1 MPLPEL
7 LETSSGWLAWG
18 GVVLSALTIVAFL
31 ARWGLRF
38 RLVGVTSFTLL
49 LSASCWAFSVS
60 YTPTVKVDG
69 AVRVPVVFDNGDDLV
84 VAQAGEDFPPE
95 AVAPTLEQLAQ
106 NVRPGGRSSA
116 VVSVRL
122 RQLQPADEGAS
133 KPIVLGELERS
144 FEPG

>member
-18 GVVLSALTIVAFL
+18 GVVLSALTIVAFV

-122 RQLQPADEGAS
+122 RQLQPAGDGAS
-133 KPIVLGELERS
+133 TPIVLGELERS
-144 FEPG
+144 FDPG

>member
-7 LETSSGWLAWG
+7 LENSSGWLAWG
-18 GVVLSALTIVAFL
+18 GAALSALTIVAFI
-31 ARWGLRF
+31 AGWGVRF
-38 RLVGVTSFTLL
+38 RLVGVSSFTLL

-69 AVRVPVVFDNGDDLV
+69 ALRVPVVFDNGDDLV
-84 VAQAGEDFPPE
+84 VAQASVDFPPE
-95 AVAPTLEQLAQ
+95 AVAPTLEQLAL

-122 RQLQPADEGAS
+122 RQLQPAGDGAS
-133 KPIVLGELERS
+133 RPIILGELERS

>member
-7 LETSSGWLAWG
+7 LDQSSGWLAWG
-18 GVVLSALTIVAFL
+18 GAALSALTIVAFI

-38 RLVGVTSFTLL
+38 RLVGVSSFTLL
-49 LSASCWAFSVS
+49 LAASCWAFSVS

-69 AVRVPVVFDNGDDLV
+69 ALRVPVVFDNGDDLV
-84 VAQAGEDFPPE
+84 VAQAGIDFPPE
-95 AVAPTLEQLAQ
+95 AVAPTLEQLAS

-122 RQLQPADEGAS
+122 RQLQPAGDGAS
-133 KPIVLGELERS
+133 KAVILGELERS
-144 FEPG
+144 FEAG

>member
-1 MPLPEL
+1 MSLPEL
-7 LETSSGWLAWG
+7 LENSSGWLAWG
-18 GVVLSALTIVAFL
+18 GAALSVLTIVAFI
-31 ARWGLRF
+31 AGWGVRF
-38 RLVGVTSFTLL
+38 RLVGVSSFTLL

-69 AVRVPVVFDNGDDLV
+69 ALRVPVVFDNGDDLV
-84 VAQAGEDFPPE
+84 VAQASVDFPPE
-95 AVAPTLEQLAQ
+95 AVAPTLEQLAI

-122 RQLQPADEGAS
+122 RQLQPAGDGAS
-133 KPIVLGELERS
+133 RPIILGELERS

>member
-1 MPLPEL
+1 MAFIA
-7 LETSSGWLAWG
+7 GW
-18 GVVLSALTIVAFL
+18 GV
-31 ARWGLRF
+31 RF
-38 RLVGVTSFTLL
+38 RLVGVSSFTLL

-69 AVRVPVVFDNGDDLV
+69 ALRVPVVFDNGDDLV
-84 VAQAGEDFPPE
+84 VAQASVDFPPE
-95 AVAPTLEQLAQ
+95 AVAPTLEQLAL

-122 RQLQPADEGAS
+122 RQLQPAGDGAS
-133 KPIVLGELERS
+133 RPIILGELERS

>member
-18 GVVLSALTIVAFL
+18 GAALSALTLVAFL

-84 VAQAGEDFPPE
+84 VAQAGDDFPPE

-122 RQLQPADEGAS
+122 RQLRPAGDGTS